1 MVILVTVTRRGI
13 RGVAVAVVA
22 AAAFVAT
29 AAPAATAA
37 SAGTGATPRL
47 ATGTYANV
55 SVPRAVV
62 TIAEDITDS
71 GLIVGCFQRK
81 TGPERGFADRHG
93 TFTFLTH
100 PAGRGQSAV
109 TCALAA
115 NGGGA
120 IVGYYQNKAGV
131 VHGFVHRKGAF
142 ITIDAPGAG
151 KLPGQGTAAVGINK
165 SGVIV
170 GWYIGGDNVE
180 HGFELSHG
188 TFTTVD
194 APGAVETADTGT
206 VLNGVADDGTMTGAY
221 TDSQGRQ
228 HGFWVRA
235 GVFHRIDV
243 PGARNTEVA
252 CISPRSDLLVGIY
265 QVRGH
270 RHIAGFSYHHGVFR
284 TFADPSATVS
294 TEPQCAN
301 DRSRVAG
308 FYTGQKNVTTG
319 FRFTPGKARAAGQGA
334 GAWPGAAAGRLPF
347 SARFG
352 GF

>member
-1 MVILVTVTRRGI
+1 VVIVASVTKRGI
-13 RGVAVAVVA
+13 RAVAIAVVISSTVAAVA
-22 AAAFVAT
+22 AAS
-29 AAPAATAA
+29 AAT
-37 SAGTGATPRL
+37 TPRL
-47 ATGTYANV
+47 ATGAYANV

-62 TIAEDITDS
+62 TIAEDIADG

-93 TFTFLTH
+93 TFTFITH
-100 PAGRGQSAV
+100 PAGAGQSAV

-131 VHGFVHRKGAF
+131 LHGFVYRNGVF
-142 ITIDAPGAG
+142 TTIDVPGAG
-151 KLPGQGTAAVGINK
+151 TMPGQGTAAVGINK
-165 SGVIV
+165 AGVIV
-170 GWYIGGDNVE
+170 GWYIGGDDVE
-180 HGFELSHG
+180 HGFELSRG
-188 TFTTVD
+188 TFTTID
-194 APGAVETADTGT
+194 DPGAVETRGTGT
-206 VLNGVADDGTMTGAY
+206 VLNGVANDGAVTGAY

-228 HGFWVRA
+228 HGFLLSA
-235 GVFHRIDV
+235 GIFHQIDV

-252 CISPRSDLLVGIY
+252 CISPRSGLLVGIY

-284 TFADPSATVS
+284 TLADPSATVN

-301 DRSRVAG
+301 DRGRLAG
-308 FYTGQKNVTTG
+308 FYTGKKNVTTG
-319 FRFTPGKARAAGQGA
+319 FRFTPGKARAAGQRTGVS
-334 GAWPGAAAGRLPF
+334 AAHGPLPF